1 MSPPPETAPA
11 EQRFRALYADVH
23 ADVLRFVRRRLPL
36 ERVSSAE
43 DVVADALLVAWRR
56 FDDAPRRLDAQRAWV
71 FGIARNCLL
80 TSHRGH
86 GRREALAVRV
96 ADGGPAASAAD
107 PTTTPHDALVAGLDL
122 AAAWR
127 RLRPAEQEVLALA
140 VYEDLT
146 SAQAAV
152 VLGTTPT
159 GYRLR
164 LMRARRALRA
174 QLDADDAEEPAPAL
188 RAAPSHPTTSHPAPS
203 HPAPRAATDA
213 LEATR

>member
-1 MSPPPETAPA
+1 MSPPPTPDD

-23 ADVLRFVRRRLPL
+23 DDVLRFVRRRSPV
-36 ERVSSAE
+36 EAVSSAE
-43 DVVADALLVAWRR
+43 DVVADAMLVAWRR

-80 TSHRGH
+80 TAHRGR
-86 GRREALAVRV
+86 GRRDALAVRV
-96 ADGGPAASAAD
+96 TDGAATAGGA
-107 PTTTPHDALVAGLDL
+107 TTTPHDDVVAGLDL

-127 RLRPAEQEVLALA
+127 RLAPAEQEVLALT
-140 VYEDLT
+140 VFEDLT
-146 SAQAAV
+146 SAQAAL

-164 LMRARRALRA
+164 LMRARRALRGH
-174 QLDADDAEEPAPAL
+174 LSDDDAAEPAPA
-188 RAAPSHPTTSHPAPS
+188 
-203 HPAPRAATDA
+203 PRRVSPPATDA

>member
-1 MSPPPETAPA
+1 VSPPPETAPAA

-23 ADVLRFVRRRLPL
+23 GDVLRFVRRRLPL
-36 ERVSSAE
+36 EQVSSAE

-56 FDDAPRRLDAQRAWV
+56 FDDAPRHLHAQRAWV

-80 TSHRGH
+80 TSRRGR

-96 ADGGPAASAAD
+96 ADGGSAAAG
-107 PTTTPHDALVAGLDL
+107 PSTTPHEGLVAGLDL

-152 VLGTTPT
+152 VLGTTAT

-164 LMRARRALRA
+164 LLRARRALRA
-174 QLDADDAEEPAPAL
+174 QLDGDDAEEPAPARRPAAP
-188 RAAPSHPTTSHPAPS
+188 RAATRPTPA
-203 HPAPRAATDA
+203 HAAPRAATDA

>member
-1 MSPPPETAPA
+1 MSPPQPPPA
-11 EQRFRALYADVH
+11 DSAEHRFRALYADVH
-23 ADVLRFVRRRLPL
+23 ADVLRFVRRRSAA
-36 ERVSSAE
+36 EAVSSAE
-43 DVVADALLVAWRR
+43 DVVADAFLAAWRR

-80 TSHRGH
+80 TTRRGS

-96 ADGGPAASAAD
+96 NDAAD
-107 PTTTPHDALVAGLDL
+107 DSGALTTTPHDELVAGLDL

-127 RLRPAEQEVLALA
+127 RLAPAEQEVLALT
-140 VYEDLT
+140 VFEDLT
-146 SAQAAV
+146 SAQAAL

-164 LMRARRALRA
+164 LMRARRALRGH
-174 QLDADDAEEPAPAL
+174 LSDGDAAEPAPA
-188 RAAPSHPTTSHPAPS
+188 
-203 HPAPRAATDA
+203 PRRVSPPATDA

>member
-1 MSPPPETAPA
+1 MSPPQTPDDA

-23 ADVLRFVRRRLPL
+23 ADVLRFVRRRSPA
-36 ERVSSAE
+36 EAVSSAE
-43 DVVADALLVAWRR
+43 DVVADAMLVAWRR

-80 TSHRGH
+80 TARRGS

-96 ADGGPAASAAD
+96 SDATEAGGAAA
-107 PTTTPHDALVAGLDL
+107 TTDPHDDVVAGLDL

-127 RLRPAEQEVLALA
+127 RLSPAEQEVLALT
-140 VYEDLT
+140 VFEDLT
-146 SAQAAV
+146 SVQAAL

-164 LMRARRALRA
+164 LMRARRALRSH
-174 QLDADDAEEPAPAL
+174 LSDDDAAEPAP
-188 RAAPSHPTTSHPAPS
+188 RPNPH
-203 HPAPRAATDA
+203 A

>member
-1 MSPPPETAPA
+1 MSPPQPRTADTA

-23 ADVLRFVRRRLPL
+23 ADVLRFVR
-36 ERVSSAE
+36 
-43 DVVADALLVAWRR
+43 RR

-80 TSHRGH
+80 TARRGS

-96 ADGGPAASAAD
+96 TDAAAD
-107 PTTTPHDALVAGLDL
+107 AGALTTTPHDDVVAGLDL

-127 RLRPAEQEVLALA
+127 RLAPAEQEVLALT
-140 VYEDLT
+140 VFEDLT
-146 SAQAAV
+146 SAQAAL

-164 LMRARRALRA
+164 LMRARRALRSRLA
-174 QLDADDAEEPAPAL
+174 DGDDAAEPAP
-188 RAAPSHPTTSHPAPS
+188 RP
-203 HPAPRAATDA
+203 ATDA